1 MSLATAAVENLGLRQ
16 FSSKTTN
23 ESVET
28 HCFLINF
35 HRLLK
40 SSKEFAVDSQIK
52 NKEILHA
59 VVALYNSCLPNIEPD
74 VLYSTVCGKNSW
86 TLVVLLSRE
95 TALEKLCT
103 DKKCE
108 PDLDISEPSYGVLRN
123 GRAQNDVTNNALQ
136 NTDDGIGIN
145 EEIPLHGFLK
155 VVQKTYTELEEEKA
169 QEVCPN
175 CRPSKFAG
183 VYSDEE
189 DGAESSSEDESGDEE
204 EDFSEGADEFIAEVR
219 LYLKTL
225 TRVYIFNIFAKNNLP
240 CNTEIGYINGSEVE
254 NKRNL

>member
-23 ESVET
+23 ESVEA

-40 SSKEFAVDSQIK
+40 SSKEFAVDLQIK

-86 TLVVLLSRE
+86 TLVVLLSPE

-108 PDLDISEPSYGVLRN
+108 PDLDILEPSYGVLRN
-123 GRAQNDVTNNALQ
+123 VTAQNYVTDNALH

-145 EEIPLHGFLK
+145 EDIPLHGFLK

-169 QEVCPN
+169 QEICPN

-189 DGAESSSEDESGDEE
+189 DGAESSSEDESSDEE

-219 LYLKTL
+219 LYLK
-225 TRVYIFNIFAKNNLP
+225 
-240 CNTEIGYINGSEVE
+240 S
-254 NKRNL
+254 